1 MAFHFHPRLGSVILW
16 LVVPLVTVKAGLA
29 ADFLRPAMEK
39 ASRSVVA
46 AVSSVARSSPGL
58 GRFAFVL
65 CRQPIRFGIADF
77 VIVAADPFALAGSD
91 PAVAAGLAA
100 DSAATVFAAAGS
112 GSAVAA
118 ADLACSVVG
127 SVCSFAAKK
136 GRGRAVVVVGTSC
149 SLTLRSSF

>member
-1 MAFHFHPRLGSVILW
+1 MVLLLRLHLLPARVMAFHFHPRLGSVILW

-65 CRQPIRFGIADF
+65 CRQPVRFGIADF
-77 VIVAADPFALAGSD
+77 VIV
-91 PAVAAGLAA
+91 
-100 DSAATVFAAAGS
+100 AAGS

-136 GRGRAVVVVGTSC
+136 GKGRAVVVVGTSC

>member
-1 MAFHFHPRLGSVILW
+1 MVLLLRLHLLPARVMAFHFHPRLGSVILW

-65 CRQPIRFGIADF
+65 CRQPTRFGIADF
-77 VIVAADPFALAGSD
+77 VIAAADPFALAGSD
-91 PAVAAGLAA
+91 PAAAGSAVAAGLAA
-100 DSAATVFAAAGS
+100 DSAATVFAVAGS
-112 GSAVAA
+112 CSVVVA
-118 ADLACSVVG
+118 ADLACSVAG
-127 SVCSFAAKK
+127 SVCSFA
-136 GRGRAVVVVGTSC
+136 T
-149 SLTLRSSF
+149 